1 MVAVANTKIL
11 PEALD
16 VTAERVR
23 SAWKSLEAQNK
34 RKEK

>member
-16 VTAERVR
+16 VTADRVR
-23 SAWKSLEAQNK
+23 SAWKKLSSQSNSN
-34 RKEK
+34 

>member
-23 SAWKSLEAQNK
+23 SAWKKLKA
-34 RKEK
+34 